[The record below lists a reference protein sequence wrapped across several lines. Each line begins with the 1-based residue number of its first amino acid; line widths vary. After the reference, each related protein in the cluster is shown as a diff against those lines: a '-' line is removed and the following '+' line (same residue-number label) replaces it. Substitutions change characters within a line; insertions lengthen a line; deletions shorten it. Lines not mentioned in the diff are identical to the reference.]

1 MRPSRLLS
9 HRCEWAAQVTRHVSG
24 GRLVI
29 VLLFPISLVLLK
41 QVVWLVAWAL
51 HIPCVGSSWFAQ
63 SHPKVC
69 LGGVRGPSVGHGN
82 YALARPYWLLGEYE
96 ERKNKASC
104 VCLFFLPF
112 SRSSLLLQ
120 TMCCFSTRVY
130 LHQLKPA
137 GECRTHAEAGA
148 SVVSLSLFLSLSLSV
163 SPIPKKVDKN
173 GMKKR
178 GEMKTTT
185 TTIPSSSFQTLPFF
199 FLLFAS
205 LYILLYGNLSLLDDL
220 LRRGVHLLFFLLFAW
235 LANFSLSL
243 SLSDV
248 FPTLLTSFFFTEH
261 LGSLIFF
268 YFCQAHFMGGTK
280 FCPPKKNVTLSPP
293 TSIRS
298 TLSDGTL
305 PCAASILRGV
315 PQ

>member
-1 MRPSRLLS
+1 MKR
-9 HRCEWAAQVTRHVSG
+9 EKTRH
-24 GRLVI
+24 LV
-29 VLLFPISLVLLK
+29 F
-41 QVVWLVAWAL
+41 
-51 HIPCVGSSWFAQ
+51 
-63 SHPKVC
+63 VC
-69 LGGVRGPSVGHGN
+69 
-82 YALARPYWLLGEYE
+82 
-96 ERKNKASC
+96 
-104 VCLFFLPF
+104 FF
-112 SRSSLLLQ
+112 
-120 TMCCFSTRVY
+120 
-130 LHQLKPA
+130 
-137 GECRTHAEAGA
+137 
-148 SVVSLSLFLSLSLSV
+148 SLSLVRLCYCRRCVASLRAYTFTNWNRLANVGHTPKPEPPSSLFLFSSLSLSLSV

-298 TLSDGTL
+298 TLSNGTL